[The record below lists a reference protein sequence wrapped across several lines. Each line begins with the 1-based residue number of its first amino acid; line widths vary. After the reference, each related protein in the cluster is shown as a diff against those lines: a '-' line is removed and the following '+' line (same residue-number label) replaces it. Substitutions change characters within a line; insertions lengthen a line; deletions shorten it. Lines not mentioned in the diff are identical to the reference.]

1 MSTPWKTKQW
11 FTSPWNF
18 EPEVRGQLNFP
29 AKIKLHDVTLR
40 DGEQQT
46 GLIFTRKE
54 KVAIAKKLAAAGV
67 HRIEASMPAV
77 HPDDEA
83 AIKDI
88 VALGLKSEIF
98 SFARCMPA
106 DVKKA
111 KECGVH
117 GIITEIPSSEHIIQN
132 AYGKTMDWAIKS
144 SIETTLAAKE
154 AGLYTVFFTIDSTR
168 TEMNRYLDIV
178 DEVATKGHMDA
189 LTVADSFGGCT
200 PHSFA
205 LLFQKLKARFNK
217 PIEIHCHEDFGLG
230 VANTITALANGA
242 SVAHVTIG
250 AVGERAGNVPLECVV
265 MALKCLYDVDLG
277 VKTEMLSD
285 LARTVEKV
293 GKFKLMPNKP
303 IVGES
308 LYRVESGIVAMFH
321 RRCRTVEPLECMPFD
336 PALVGLPPMSIVL
349 GKGSGIASVDEFLE
363 KRKVKNLSD
372 EQKMDIVMR
381 VKNLSI
387 KKKDLITNH
396 EFDAILKAVRGRNG
410 KPGKNGSK
418 SHKKPA
424 KRK

>member
-1 MSTPWKTKQW
+1 MTTTPWKTEQW

-18 EPEVRGQLNFP
+18 EPEVRAQLNFP
-29 AKIKLHDVTLR
+29 KTIKIHDVTLR

-54 KVAIAKKLAAAGV
+54 KVEIAKKLAEAGV

-88 VALGLKSEIF
+88 VSLGLKSEIF
-98 SFARCMPA
+98 SFARCMPS

-117 GIITEIPSSEHIIQN
+117 GIITEIPSSDHVIQH
-132 AYGKTMDWAIKS
+132 AYGKSMEWAIKS
-144 SIETTLAAKE
+144 SIETTLAAKAE
-154 AGLYTVFFTIDSTR
+154 GLYTVFFTIDSTR
-168 TEMNRYLDIV
+168 TPMDRYLDIV
-178 DEVATKGHMDA
+178 EEVATKGHMDA

-205 LLFQKLKARFNK
+205 LLFKKLKARFNK

-277 VKTEMLSD
+277 IKTEQLSD
-285 LARTVEKV
+285 LARLIEKV
-293 GKFKLMPNKP
+293 GKFKLMANKP
-303 IVGES
+303 IVGKS
-308 LYRVESGIVAMFH
+308 LYEVESGIVAMFH

-349 GKGSGIASVDEFLE
+349 GKGSGIASVDEHLE
-363 KRKVKNLSD
+363 KRGIKNAND
-372 EQKMDIVMR
+372 DQKMDIVMR

-387 KKKDLITNH
+387 EKKDLITDK
-396 EFDAILKAVRGRNG
+396 EFETIVKAVLGSNG
-410 KPGKNGSK
+410 GNGSK
-418 SHKKPA
+418 KK
-424 KRK
+424 